1 MVRALVEVAKLCGF
15 YNPEVVKVPLSGE
28 AGRLKCKYS
37 AMSDDELLEIIAKN
51 EQSNITY

>member
-1 MVRALVEVAKLCGF
+1 
-15 YNPEVVKVPLSGE
+15 VPLSGE